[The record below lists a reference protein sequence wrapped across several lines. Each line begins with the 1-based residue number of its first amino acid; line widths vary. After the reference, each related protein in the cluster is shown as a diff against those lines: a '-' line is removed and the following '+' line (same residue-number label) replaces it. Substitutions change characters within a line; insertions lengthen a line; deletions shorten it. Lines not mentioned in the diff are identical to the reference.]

1 MERHGITA
9 IQYVSLSQHDDERV
23 SQETSS
29 KAYLFLIKRLC
40 QLRTLSENFNF
51 IFTIVCRTSH
61 TSHFDR
67 NTLTLSFDMPTLW
80 LVMQRERFL
89 HVNVKWQKIIEK
101 NNNEKENTNRTEP
114 NDRYNFAW
122 THIRTNSLWSICWWT
137 NELELV
143 SSVFTNLID

>member
-51 IFTIVCRTSH
+51 IFTSVCRTSH

-80 LVMQRERFL
+80 LVMQRERLL

-114 NDRYNFAW
+114 NRTVDIILHERIFEQICYDRYVDEQM
-122 THIRTNSLWSICWWT
+122 SL
-137 NELELV
+137 
-143 SSVFTNLID
+143 SSCPQFSQI